1 MTNFKCS
8 VQQCWVYSHYCD
20 SNLFLTLVSKYSLW
34 VSAVSAVFLT
44 KSSESSQKW
53 KFKFIPVRIEQL
65 FHWWESVSPG
75 TLFHSS
81 CPNHMEC
88 ARFVSTISIFIFIVE
103 GTLRGFKYTLTQKQ
117 KNLSPPVRRFLK
129 SGSIYV
135 YQLVI
140 DVLSIKFASPFK

>member
-53 KFKFIPVRIEQL
+53 KFKVYSHEDWATISLMGIS
-65 FHWWESVSPG
+65 ESRDTVSLLLSQSHG
-75 TLFHSS
+75 M
-81 CPNHMEC
+81 CQ
-88 ARFVSTISIFIFIVE
+88 VSTISIFIFIVE

-129 SGSIYV
+129 SGSIYI